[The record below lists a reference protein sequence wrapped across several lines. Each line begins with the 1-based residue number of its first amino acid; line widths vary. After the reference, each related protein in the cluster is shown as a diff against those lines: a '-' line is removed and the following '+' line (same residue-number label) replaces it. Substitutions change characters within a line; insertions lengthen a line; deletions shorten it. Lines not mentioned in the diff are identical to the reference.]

1 MKNLTKN
8 IVKILTTFGR
18 GEEFY
23 FEYTRDFKRCIPKKD
38 NNNCEIKRCSELSKN
53 DCNRFNNFQDLD
65 NIELCIAKKDNSGCE
80 IKTCEEMPP
89 DECGL
94 ITNKNFFWKC
104 EKENDKCIEK
114 IKGWSEILLIYC
126 EIAYDLG
133 KNCHLNKSKT
143 KCLSENDEDKDEEN
157 EKKEKNNPN
166 KSNEKKFIK

>member
-1 MKNLTKN
+1 MTKN

-18 GEEFY
+18 GEVFY

-94 ITNKNFFWKC
+94 ITNKIFFWKC

-114 IKGWSEILLIYC
+114 KKDDLKYFLYIVKLLMTS
-126 EIAYDLG
+126 G
-133 KNCHLNKSKT
+133 K
-143 KCLSENDEDKDEEN
+143 
-157 EKKEKNNPN
+157 
-166 KSNEKKFIK
+166 IVI